1 MRKVLV
7 IALLVIL
14 VASIAFTAKITFW
27 TTEVESNRLQ
37 RIRTLATLFKIR
49 YGVEVEVVPV
59 EENDL
64 LKQIPIAKASGTLP
78 DVIEGGIE
86 PMLLLGS
93 EGLLAE
99 KLATD
104 IINEFGDVYTGASR
118 LLSNGSGGYYAI
130 PFHAWVQGIWY
141 RKDMFDAKG
150 LKAPIAWEDILKA
163 AKELNDPD
171 NGIYGIILPKKAD
184 AYAEQ
189 VFTEVALANGARP
202 IDLEGNITFNT
213 PEMIE
218 AFRFYKELGKYSKPG
233 YTTVLDALK
242 GYLAG
247 EAPMIFYST
256 YIMDDIAVEEVQ
268 RGRIDK
274 FDPKLVEN
282 TGFANYM
289 TNTEPSSY
297 GQVVALGI
305 LEGTKNR
312 IEAKEFVKFLMT
324 GNNYIYWLHMAP
336 GGMNPTRKSIAA
348 NPKFLENPVL
358 ERYGSEKIQEI
369 ISALE
374 NVVRF
379 DFYEGHVITD
389 MSKISGAFIIGKA
402 INYMFAND
410 WTPEETAAW
419 AQKEAEKILGK

>member
-1 MRKVLV
+1 
-7 IALLVIL
+7 
-14 VASIAFTAKITFW
+14 
-27 TTEVESNRLQ
+27 
-37 RIRTLATLFKIR
+37 
-49 YGVEVEVVPV
+49 
-59 EENDL
+59 
-64 LKQIPIAKASGTLP
+64 
-78 DVIEGGIE
+78 
-86 PMLLLGS
+86 
-93 EGLLAE
+93 
-99 KLATD
+99 
-104 IINEFGDVYTGASR
+104 
-118 LLSNGSGGYYAI
+118 
-130 PFHAWVQGIWY
+130 
-141 RKDMFDAKG
+141 
-150 LKAPIAWEDILKA
+150 
-163 AKELNDPD
+163 
-171 NGIYGIILPKKAD
+171 
-184 AYAEQ
+184 
-189 VFTEVALANGARP
+189 
-202 IDLEGNITFNT
+202 
-213 PEMIE
+213 MIE

-247 EAPMIFYST
+247 EAPMIFYS
-256 YIMDDIAVEEVQ
+256 
-268 RGRIDK
+268 

>member
-1 MRKVLV
+1 
-7 IALLVIL
+7 
-14 VASIAFTAKITFW
+14 
-27 TTEVESNRLQ
+27 
-37 RIRTLATLFKIR
+37 
-49 YGVEVEVVPV
+49 
-59 EENDL
+59 
-64 LKQIPIAKASGTLP
+64 
-78 DVIEGGIE
+78 
-86 PMLLLGS
+86 
-93 EGLLAE
+93 
-99 KLATD
+99 
-104 IINEFGDVYTGASR
+104 
-118 LLSNGSGGYYAI
+118 
-130 PFHAWVQGIWY
+130 
-141 RKDMFDAKG
+141 
-150 LKAPIAWEDILKA
+150 
-163 AKELNDPD
+163 
-171 NGIYGIILPKKAD
+171 
-184 AYAEQ
+184 
-189 VFTEVALANGARP
+189 
-202 IDLEGNITFNT
+202 
-213 PEMIE
+213 
-218 AFRFYKELGKYSKPG
+218 
-233 YTTVLDALK
+233 LDALK